1 MPENFGRA
9 VDQRLDEQDVVKLVD
24 VVLVGDSLVEPAE
37 AGGDARG
44 QLRTAEIKGPGEEKS
59 KKGRTDGNQHEEGFS
74 SCAGSFAGGLMCQIL
89 VGKISHGLARL
100 ELDGH
105 FSESRNLE
113 NRSEEV
119 FEAATDADPSANQR
133 QERQD
138 DQRAQHHPWAFVGP
152 SVAMAMTVIVVP
164 MSSVA
169 VRVVAVRIGRRRAAV
184 ITEKCHEPQP
194 EHVER
199 GDKRGDDADQPK
211 HPTSVLTRIGF
222 PQDLVLREK
231 SGKGWEASDRKC
243 RDGHGQEGPG
253 HVLPEPAHLSHVL
266 FAADAVN
273 YRTCRKE

>member
-164 MSSVA
+164 MSIVFCRCA
-169 VRVVAVRIGRRRAAV
+169 AVVAK
-184 ITEKCHEPQP
+184 KCQEPQP

-222 PQDLVLREK
+222 PEDLVLRE
-231 SGKGWEASDRKC
+231 
-243 RDGHGQEGPG
+243 
-253 HVLPEPAHLSHVL
+253 
-266 FAADAVN
+266 
-273 YRTCRKE
+273 